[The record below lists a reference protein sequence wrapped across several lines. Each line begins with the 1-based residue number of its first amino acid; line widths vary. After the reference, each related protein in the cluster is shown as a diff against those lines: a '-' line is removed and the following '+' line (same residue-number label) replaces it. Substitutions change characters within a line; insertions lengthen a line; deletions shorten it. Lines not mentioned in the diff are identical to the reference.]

1 MTDRP
6 VSGKWFEELTESLV
20 MQHVIRRTITE
31 ADNIGFTTMTMNP
44 AWLHLDADYAATRPS
59 SGNRL

>member
-6 VSGKWFEELTESLV
+6 ISGKWYEELTEGLV
-20 MQHVIRRTITE
+20 IQHVIRRTITE

-44 AWLHLDADYAATRPS
+44 AW
-59 SGNRL
+59 